1 MLSASFA
8 TVTAKRAF
16 ADSWTYPKKG
26 GATAAESLI
35 FFSSTEN
42 KILATAC
49 DVAGRSGFFMT
60 LNVLKDL
67 MVRIMKSAGREGGR
81 RWSAENE
88 QEISHAYMRKWLKK
102 NKIFR
107 YKNSGLDSK
116 RAEKATETLRDAWF
130 DLIVT
135 EIKRLEAEGSLPS
148 GMDAFEKFHKDQCW
162 NVDEDAANAVKSRD
176 PALMSANS
184 FADGMGRC
192 FAISADGERMGSH
205 VTDVM
210 ATCRDGSV
218 GAPMVIKTRGGGDK
232 PQEASRKR
240 RLGEHVQVP
249 GVKLTDKEGLVDDD
263 ATDGVKLRLTVKTSN
278 SGSMTIEL
286 FIDWCD
292 HFIENTLKPRGL
304 GPGARA
310 PSPCSS
316 LLSSRH
322 TRALSLLSSWHTPF
336 HCFPLGPGL
345 RMPPRHNR
353 PRFFPSP
360 PARPSPSPA
369 ALAHLVTRSSYYA
382 PRTTPRHT
390 LLVLRSSDAAVT
402 LAPF

>member
-8 TVTAKRAF
+8 TVSAKRAF

-49 DVAGRSGFFMT
+49 DIAGRSGFFMT

-88 QEISHAYMRKWLKK
+88 QEISPAYMRKWLKK

-249 GVKLTDKEGLVDDD
+249 GVKGTDKEGLVDDD

-310 PSPCSS
+310 EP
-316 LLSSRH
+316 LLFIAFLSAHASH
-322 TRALSLLSSWHTPF
+322 FIAFLLAHALSLLSS
-336 HCFPLGPGL
+336 G
-345 RMPPRHNR
+345 
-353 PRFFPSP
+353 PSP
-360 PARPSPSPA
+360 PHAASPQSASLLPFAACTSVAVSCRPGA
-369 ALAHLVTRSSYYA
+369 
-382 PRTTPRHT
+382 PRHT
-390 LLVLRSSDAAVT
+390 LLVRSSDAAVT
-402 LAPF
+402 LAPLLRPLWTRATLVL

>member
-1 MLSASFA
+1 
-8 TVTAKRAF
+8 
-16 ADSWTYPKKG
+16 
-26 GATAAESLI
+26 
-35 FFSSTEN
+35 
-42 KILATAC
+42 
-49 DVAGRSGFFMT
+49 
-60 LNVLKDL
+60 
-67 MVRIMKSAGREGGR
+67 
-81 RWSAENE
+81 
-88 QEISHAYMRKWLKK
+88 
-102 NKIFR
+102 
-107 YKNSGLDSK
+107 
-116 RAEKATETLRDAWF
+116 
-130 DLIVT
+130 
-135 EIKRLEAEGSLPS
+135 
-148 GMDAFEKFHKDQCW
+148 
-162 NVDEDAANAVKSRD
+162 
-176 PALMSANS
+176 
-184 FADGMGRC
+184 MGRC

-316 LLSSRH
+316 LLSSR
-322 TRALSLLSSWHTPF
+322 RTPF
-336 HCFPLGPGL
+336 HCFPLGT
-345 RMPPRHNR
+345 R
-353 PRFFPSP
+353 PFIAFLW
-360 PARPSPSPA
+360 
-369 ALAHLVTRSSYYA
+369 ALASACRLATIGLASSLHCLHVRRHLLPPCRTSSHA
-382 PRTTPRHT
+382 PRTLLGRRCHPRPLLRPLWT
-390 LLVLRSSDAAVT
+390 RATLVL
-402 LAPF
+402 

>member
-1 MLSASFA
+1 MLSKNFA
-8 TVTAKRAF
+8 TVSARREFAKT
-16 ADSWTYPKKG
+16 WTYPNKG
-26 GATAAESLI
+26 GAAAAESLI
-35 FFSSTEN
+35 FFSATEN
-42 KILATAC
+42 KILAAAC
-49 DVAGRSGFFMT
+49 NVAGRSGFFLT

-67 MVRIMKSAGREGGR
+67 MVRVMKTEGREGGR

-88 QEISHAYMRKWLKK
+88 QEISHAYMRKWLIR
-102 NKIFR
+102 NQIFR

-116 RAEKATETLRDAWF
+116 RAEKATEKLRDAWF
-130 DLIVT
+130 DLIVM
-135 EIKRLEAEGSLPS
+135 EIKRLEGEGSLPS
-148 GMDAFEKFHKDQCW
+148 GMDSFEKFGMEQCW

-192 FAISADGERMGSH
+192 FAISADGERMGTH

-240 RLGEHVQVP
+240 RLGEPVQVP
-249 GVKLTDKEGLVDDD
+249 GVKSTDTEGLVDDD
-263 ATDGVKLRLTVKTSN
+263 APDGEKLKLTVKTSN

-304 GPGARA
+304 GPGA
-310 PSPCSS
+310 P
-316 LLSSRH
+316 
-322 TRALSLLSSWHTPF
+322 ALP
-336 HCFPLGPGL
+336 CFPLGT
-345 RMPPRHNR
+345 R
-353 PRFFPSP
+353 PFIIATLALAGGKPVLLFLDGHASRWSL
-360 PARPSPSPA
+360 A
-369 ALAHLVTRSSYYA
+369 ALLKLRDNNVFVFCVPSHSTIWSQPNDAGCNASFQVGTTR
-382 PRTTPRHT
+382 P
-390 LLVLRSSDAAVT
+390 
-402 LAPF
+402 

>member
-1 MLSASFA
+1 
-8 TVTAKRAF
+8 
-16 ADSWTYPKKG
+16 
-26 GATAAESLI
+26 
-35 FFSSTEN
+35 
-42 KILATAC
+42 
-49 DVAGRSGFFMT
+49 
-60 LNVLKDL
+60 
-67 MVRIMKSAGREGGR
+67 
-81 RWSAENE
+81 
-88 QEISHAYMRKWLKK
+88 
-102 NKIFR
+102 
-107 YKNSGLDSK
+107 
-116 RAEKATETLRDAWF
+116 
-130 DLIVT
+130 
-135 EIKRLEAEGSLPS
+135 
-148 GMDAFEKFHKDQCW
+148 
-162 NVDEDAANAVKSRD
+162 
-176 PALMSANS
+176 
-184 FADGMGRC
+184 
-192 FAISADGERMGSH
+192 
-205 VTDVM
+205 
-210 ATCRDGSV
+210 
-218 GAPMVIKTRGGGDK
+218 
-232 PQEASRKR
+232 
-240 RLGEHVQVP
+240 VQVP